1 MGLPHLRGGPFCFIV
16 LGRWPGPFG
25 QAEHK
30 PEPSFAR
37 PDSRGGCP
45 HAVIANDQ
53 RLATVMK
60 AFRNLRLIGIALGFL
75 TLIGMAGFHFIEGW
89 PWFDGFYMVITTFT
103 TIGYQEV
110 HPLSRAGR
118 VFNVALI
125 LAGVSLVLL
134 SIGFLTQALLE
145 FELRSFFGRRRMERD
160 IGRLSDHYIICG
172 AGRVGRS
179 AARELARRPVP
190 FLVIEQNETKAA
202 HHSGEWLTLIGDATQ
217 EATLREAHIE
227 RARGL
232 VAATTTDATNLYIV
246 LTARGLN
253 PGLKIIARASEEDAE
268 KHLLTAG
275 ADSVVSPYLFAGQ
288 RIAQS
293 FLRPHV
299 VSFLDTATT
308 HLGMDL
314 EIGEICVGRDSSF
327 AGKTIETSRIRQDRG
342 VIILAI
348 KREQGMR
355 FNPSPED
362 RIEPGD
368 YLIAMG
374 EPSQLRQLEQMASS
388 QV

>member
-1 MGLPHLRGGPFCFIV
+1 MLVG
-16 LGRWPGPFG
+16 
-25 QAEHK
+25 
-30 PEPSFAR
+30 
-37 PDSRGGCP
+37 
-45 HAVIANDQ
+45 
-53 RLATVMK
+53 T
-60 AFRNLRLIGIALGFL
+60 
-75 TLIGMAGFHFIEGW
+75 AGFHFIEGW
-89 PWFDGFYMVITTFT
+89 PWFDGFYMVVTTLT
-103 TIGYQEV
+103 TIGYQEI
-110 HPLSRAGR
+110 HPLSHAGR
-118 VFNVALI
+118 VFNVFII
-125 LAGVSLVLL
+125 LSGVSLVFLG
-134 SIGFLTQALLE
+134 IGVLTQALLE
-145 FELRSFFGRRRMERD
+145 FELRSFFGRRKMERN

-190 FLVIEQNETKAA
+190 FVIVEQNEAKLERLP
-202 HHSGEWLTLIGDATQ
+202 GEWLVMVGDATQ
-217 EATLREAHIE
+217 EQILRDAQIE

-253 PGLKIIARASEEDAE
+253 PHLKIIARASEEDAE

-314 EIGEICVGRDSSF
+314 EIGEIIVGSDSKF
-327 AGKTIETSRIRQDRG
+327 AGKTIESSRIRQDRG
-342 VIILAI
+342 IIILAI
-348 KREQGMR
+348 KRAKGMH
-355 FNPSPED
+355 FNPAPDD

-368 YLIAMG
+368 CLIAMG
-374 EPSQLRQLEQMASS
+374 EPSQLRHLEQIAK
-388 QV
+388 V

>member
-1 MGLPHLRGGPFCFIV
+1 
-16 LGRWPGPFG
+16 
-25 QAEHK
+25 
-30 PEPSFAR
+30 
-37 PDSRGGCP
+37 
-45 HAVIANDQ
+45 
-53 RLATVMK
+53 MK
-60 AFRNLRLIGIALGFL
+60 ALRHLRLIGIALACVVLAG
-75 TLIGMAGFHFIEGW
+75 TAGFHFIFGW
-89 PWFDGFYMVITTFT
+89 QWLDAFYMVVTTLT
-103 TIGYQEV
+103 TIGYQEI
-110 HPLSRAGR
+110 HPLSSGGR
-118 VFNVALI
+118 VFNLALIFFGVAL
-125 LAGVSLVLL
+125 VFL
-134 SIGFLTQALLE
+134 SIGALTQALLE
-145 FELRSFFGRRRMERD
+145 FELRSFFGRRKMERY
-160 IGRLSDHYIICG
+160 IGRLTDHYIICG

-190 FLVIEQNETKAA
+190 FVIIEQNEAKAQRY
-202 HHSGEWLTLIGDATQ
+202 GDDWLTLLGDATQ
-217 EATLREAHIE
+217 EQTLRQAQID

-253 PGLKIIARASEEDAE
+253 PRLKIIARASEEDAE

-275 ADSVVSPYLFAGQ
+275 ADSVVSPYSFAGH

-314 EIGEICVGRDSSF
+314 EIGEICVSQDSAF
-327 AGKTIETSRIRQDRG
+327 AGKTIEGSRIRQDRG

-348 KREQGMR
+348 KRESGMR
-355 FNPSPED
+355 FNPSPDD

-374 EPSQLRQLEQMASS
+374 EPSQLRQLEQMAAAR
-388 QV
+388 V